1 MNYGKEKRQSPRVE
15 LQSSLRYRTIPVGTA
30 AGFRSADVEDV
41 SQTGFRFH
49 CQEFIPKR
57 ASIILEMNVSGYPP
71 LHSIA
76 SAVWIRE
83 RPNEGGYEVGGRFV
97 EPPHGTR
104 KTLKQLVSG

>member
-1 MNYGKEKRQSPRVE
+1 MNIGKEKRQSPRVE
-15 LQSSLRYRTIPVGTA
+15 LQSSLRYRVIPVAA
-30 AGFRSADVEDV
+30 AGFRNADVEDI

-57 ASIILEMNVSGYPP
+57 ASIILEMSVPGYPP

-83 RPNEGGYEVGGRFV
+83 RPSEGGYEVGSRFV

-104 KTLKQLVSG
+104 KTLRQLLSA